1 MTSPAE
7 IKEKRFLDA
16 LEDLFTG
23 AKVEG
28 DSGFVNLMRIKRE
41 YFCTIRPI
49 LMKKNRSTRKT

>member
-1 MTSPAE
+1 MPSPAE

-28 DSGFVNLMRIKRE
+28 DSGQSL
-41 YFCTIRPI
+41 
-49 LMKKNRSTRKT
+49 